1 MQPMFHAAFPPSLRY
16 LNAHPWFSEL
26 PAQNQADIAEQVYTL
41 RANKGEV
48 MLHAGEQVKGW
59 YAVLS
64 GLVKLQSQ
72 SAQGRLSVFLGV
84 SAGEW
89 FGEGSALKA
98 EPRRYDVIALRDSEL
113 MCLPQPVFEHLCA
126 QNMRFNQALV
136 AHLNMRLGQAMAFIE
151 AERIRSPEQ
160 RVALYLSPMVWR
172 RSAQLNLSQEELGNL
187 VGLSRQTVNKVLKSL
202 AQRGLVA
209 VEFGRISI
217 LDNNGLIAFASQGA
231 ANPDSPQSNPAM

>member
-1 MQPMFHAAFPPSLRY
+1 MFHAALSPPLRF
-16 LNAHPWFSEL
+16 LNAQPWYREL
-26 PAQNQADIAEQVYTL
+26 PATTQADIAAQVHTL
-41 RANKGEV
+41 RAGKGAV
-48 MLHAGEQVKGW
+48 MLHAGDRVKGW

-64 GLVKLQSQ
+64 GLVKLQSS

-84 SAGEW
+84 SGGDW

-98 EPRRYDVIALRDSEL
+98 ESRRYDVIALRDSEL
-113 MCLPQPVFEHLCA
+113 MCLPLPVFDHLRA
-126 QNMRFNQALV
+126 NSMAFSQALV
-136 AHLNMRLGQAMAFIE
+136 AHMNVRLGQAMAFIE

-172 RSAQLNLSQEELGNL
+172 GSTKLNLSQEELGNL

-209 VEFGRISI
+209 VEFGRIGI
-217 LDNNGLIAFASQGA
+217 LDNDGLMAFAS
-231 ANPDSPQSNPAM
+231 NPAA